1 MTTRAPAVLRPR
13 RRAVLALVTINPATS
28 DTTPYQILRAQGAW
42 HFCRPRQKP
51 PCPHRRAC
59 GAPLQT
65 SARAHIRLPPRP
77 DLPQLP
83 QAWVAGK
90 EPLHGARRPP
100 AVSLATRMKRMVS
113 QTSGSSPSSRA
124 RRPTTARP
132 STSCG
137 ADDNGKAYEKGQE
150 EDTWEPAEH
159 VAHLEAYTAAAA
171 AAAAA
176 AATAAAAAAAAV
188 ATAPV
193 AAADT
198 PTPHPVPCTPYP
210 HPPCPCHRCRCRCR
224 RR

>member
-1 MTTRAPAVLRPR
+1 MLRPR

-124 RRPTTARP
+124 CTPLAAPRAGARQPPRLPCWLLRRVRAR
-132 STSCG
+132 SRGGGECTG
-137 ADDNGKAYEKGQE
+137 AGVYSRAVRTPLHDAKLLTYVLLSVLLLLGPYLLRLRHAKQ
-150 EDTWEPAEH
+150 PAERG
-159 VAHLEAYTAAAA
+159 L
-171 AAAAA
+171 
-176 AATAAAAAAAAV
+176 
-188 ATAPV
+188 
-193 AAADT
+193 
-198 PTPHPVPCTPYP
+198 
-210 HPPCPCHRCRCRCR
+210 
-224 RR
+224 